1 MEEFNKARE
10 YLIEK
15 GVESPVVGIVL
26 GSGLNNLMK
35 HVDVKLTIPYAD
47 IPGFPISTVE
57 FHKGNLVFGTIGDKN
72 VLIMHGRMHAY
83 EGYSLQEIVFP
94 IRVMKLL
101 GIQKLVL
108 SNAVGGINLN
118 FKKGDLILI
127 DDHINL
133 LYGNPLTG
141 RNFDELGPRFP
152 DMSEPYDV
160 ALKKLFLEKAVE
172 IGIALKKGI
181 YAAVHGPN
189 LETKAEYRHLKI
201 IGDDMVGMS
210 TVPEVIAANHM
221 SLPCIAISVITD
233 ECDPENL
240 KAVNIAEIIET
251 AGKADLKLSKLFVEV
266 IKTF

>member
-101 GIQKLVL
+101 GIQKLFL

-118 FKKGDLILI
+118 FKKGD
-127 DDHINL
+127 
-133 LYGNPLTG
+133 
-141 RNFDELGPRFP
+141 
-152 DMSEPYDV
+152 S
-160 ALKKLFLEKAVE
+160 
-172 IGIALKKGI
+172 
-181 YAAVHGPN
+181 
-189 LETKAEYRHLKI
+189 
-201 IGDDMVGMS
+201 
-210 TVPEVIAANHM
+210 
-221 SLPCIAISVITD
+221 
-233 ECDPENL
+233 
-240 KAVNIAEIIET
+240 
-251 AGKADLKLSKLFVEV
+251 
-266 IKTF
+266 